1 MDPQKLLYSKTHEWA
16 HVEGGVCTVGLTQYA
31 VEQLQDIIFIDLP
44 DVDDPVNAGDGFAEI
59 ESVKSVNDL
68 YAPVSGDIIA
78 VNEKL
83 ETDPSLMSQDPYGA
97 GWVVKIKMDPDAKTD
112 HLLSLEQ
119 YQKQLA
125 SEEH

>member
-1 MDPQKLLYSKTHEWA
+1 MDPQTLRYARTHEWA
-16 HVEGGVCTVGLTQYA
+16 HLEGNICTVGLTQYA

-44 DVDDPVNAGDGFAEI
+44 DVDDPVMAGDGFAEI

-68 YAPVSGDIIA
+68 YSPVNGDVVA

-83 ETDPSLMSQDPYGA
+83 ETDPSLISKDPYGA
-97 GWVVKIKMDPDAKTD
+97 GWVVKIQVPKDTTLD
-112 HLLSLEQ
+112 HLLTLEQ
-119 YQKQLA
+119 YQQQIA